1 MHLNTGWLHDKSLSR
16 ERLTWGIGSEI
27 NATHRLTL
35 VAESFGDD
43 LAGPYWQT
51 GVRYAIIPNLFQV
64 DATVGRQTGA
74 SDANRWF
81 SFGLRFT
88 PASLF

>member
-1 MHLNTGWLHDKSLSR
+1 
-16 ERLTWGIGSEI
+16 
-27 NATHRLTL
+27 
-35 VAESFGDD
+35 VAESFGDNRD
-43 LAGPYWQT
+43 NPYWQT

-64 DATVGRQTGA
+64 DATVGRQAGA

>member
-1 MHLNTGWLHDKSLSR
+1 
-16 ERLTWGIGSEI
+16 
-27 NATHRLTL
+27 
-35 VAESFGDD
+35 
-43 LAGPYWQT
+43 
-51 GVRYAIIPNLFQV
+51 VRYAIIPNLFQV

>member
-1 MHLNTGWLHDKSLSR
+1 M
-16 ERLTWGIGSEI
+16 
-27 NATHRLTL
+27 
-35 VAESFGDD
+35 AESFGDD